1 MAEEEARPNVLFVIW
16 DACRYDYAHSHA
28 DTFADLATNNLSFEN
43 AIAPATWSLPSHAS
57 LFTGEYPS
65 SHGSTRMTDSIDST
79 PLVETLQN
87 NEYTCYSVSGNGFA
101 SQRTGFHQPFDEA
114 YYTGGEEPYLDGLGI
129 YSHIQTQRAKGP
141 SSRTELAYSTL
152 RDAICHD
159 HPFQSLL
166 NLAAV
171 GAGHSSRKIEP
182 LQRIPHPIF
191 SDDNGY
197 NFSPEQHTAKIED
210 ILQQEADSEKPF
222 FLFTNYMSTHRPY
235 KPSPD
240 LQAKHL
246 GERLSREEIIRINR
260 EIASPWDFIE
270 RIETTGVD
278 ERDLKTLHGLYAGE
292 VETVDAYLNRLLKT
306 LEHEGLR
313 EDTIVVVTS
322 DHGENLGE
330 VDTMGRQRIGHEA
343 SMSEHLLRVPLVIA
357 HPKLNGRNVEEYVS
371 LKDIFGLMTR
381 GWGELLDSAGTNLG
395 PLLASDE
402 PTLSEYPA
410 VGGEQ
415 LYEKYPDI
423 SRETIDYRVIE
434 DAVAAYAE
442 EWKVVME
449 SNGETHA
456 WHAAEKESFKD
467 APATLRE
474 RCESHL
480 AALDAL
486 SGNEEDLSGADIE
499 QLEALGYL

>member
-1 MAEEEARPNVLFVIW
+1 MAQQKTRPNILFVVW

-79 PLVETLQN
+79 PLVGTLQDE
-87 NEYTCYSVSGNGFA
+87 EYTCYSVSGNGFA
-101 SQRTGFHQPFDEA
+101 SQRTGFHEPFDEA
-114 YYTGGEEPYLDGLGI
+114 YYTGGEEPFLDGLGI
-129 YSHIQTQRAKGP
+129 YNHVQTQRLDGS
-141 SSRTELAYSTL
+141 SSRAEIAYSTL
-152 RDAICHD
+152 RSTIGHSQ
-159 HPFQSLL
+159 PFRSLL

-171 GAGHSSRKIEP
+171 GAGHSSRKVEP

-197 NFSPEQHTAKIED
+197 NFSPEQHTGKIED
-210 ILQQEADSEKPF
+210 LLHQETRSEEPF

-240 LQAKHL
+240 LQSKHL
-246 GERLSREEIIRINR
+246 GERLSHEELIRINR

-270 RIETTGVD
+270 RTETVGVD
-278 ERDLKTLHGLYAGE
+278 ERDLKTLRGLYAGE
-292 VETVDAYLNRLLKT
+292 VETVDAYLNRVLKT

-313 EDTIVVVTS
+313 EDTIVIVTS

-330 VDTMGRQRIGHEA
+330 VDAMGRQRIGHEA

-357 HPKLNGRNVEEYVS
+357 HPELDGRNVEEYVS
-371 LKDIFGLMTR
+371 LKDIFGLVTEGR
-381 GWGELLDSAGTNLG
+381 DELLGSAGTNLG
-395 PLLASDE
+395 PLSSSDGLA
-402 PTLSEYPA
+402 LSEYPA

-415 LYEKYPDI
+415 LYEKHPGI
-423 SRETIDYRVIE
+423 SHETIDYRVTE

-442 EWKVVME
+442 KWKVVME
-449 SNGETHA
+449 SNGETYA
-456 WHAAEKESFKD
+456 WHATEKEPFED
-467 APATLRE
+467 APAMLRE
-474 RCESHL
+474 PCQSHL
-480 AALDAL
+480 KALGAL
-486 SGNEEDLSGADIE
+486 SGGEGDLSRTEVE